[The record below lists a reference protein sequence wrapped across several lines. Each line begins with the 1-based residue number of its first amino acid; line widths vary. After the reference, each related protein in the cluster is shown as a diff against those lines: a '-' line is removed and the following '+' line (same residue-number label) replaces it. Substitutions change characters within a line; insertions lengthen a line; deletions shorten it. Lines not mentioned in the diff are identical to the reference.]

1 MRKTYIW
8 IVIAVVLC
16 FLALIIAYSLAPAD
30 RNAAGGAPTADE
42 KPH

>member
-1 MRKTYIW
+1 MRKTYVW

-30 RNAAGGAPTADE
+30 RNAAGDAATAAE
-42 KPH
+42 KSH